1 MMSFSVPCVRHCG
14 HEFSQNSTLETLE
27 YTDSFWYSELQD
39 CQLSPCRYHGYSA
52 NRYALQYCKVN
63 IIILGV
69 IKPRHLCW
77 ADFYDAHLCT
87 CL

>member
-1 MMSFSVPCVRHCG
+1 MMTFSVPCVRHCG
-14 HEFSQNSTLETLE
+14 HEVSHNSTLNTLE
-27 YTDSFWYSELQD
+27 NTYSTWGVDFQD
-39 CQLSPCRYHGYSA
+39 CQLSPCRYHRYSA

-63 IIILGV
+63 IIFGV

-77 ADFYDAHLCT
+77 VDFCDPHLCT